1 METNLELK
9 EEKHCSVGF
18 HVEGKVT
25 VLVINNVILN
35 FVKYH
40 FFIIGKNSKVL

>member
-18 HVEGKVT
+18 HVEGKV
-25 VLVINNVILN
+25 INNLTLD